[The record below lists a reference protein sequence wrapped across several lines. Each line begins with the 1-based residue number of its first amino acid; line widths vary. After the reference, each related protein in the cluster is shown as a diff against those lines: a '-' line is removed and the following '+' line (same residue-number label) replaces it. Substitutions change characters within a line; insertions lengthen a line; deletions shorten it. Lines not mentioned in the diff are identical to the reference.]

1 MNIAEK
7 LKEIR
12 PTLSPSSVKIY
23 TTTLTKLSEAVNKTR
38 TPDNFNFL
46 KNSTEIIKAIG
57 DKVTST
63 KRNYLNAVIVAL
75 QGFPDWENMEA
86 FVDYSDLR
94 DSLNKEIRDQSVT
107 GKKTEKQEKNWIT
120 QEQYDDIV
128 TDYENRL
135 KKHRVL
141 QSKPSDISPSERK
154 LLQEY
159 LLLKLYKEIPS
170 RNDFARIK
178 IVKQSEYNKLKNSD
192 MEENYLVM
200 NRDGMYFIINLWK
213 TKKSKGDRRR
223 VEVPPNLVKLIRAV
237 IRKKDN
243 PEYLFEDAKGQPL
256 SRNSLT
262 KLFNRIFATYFP
274 DKKISTSMLRHL
286 FLTTKYGDIKNEME
300 KDSNNLGH
308 SLNTQKD
315 YIKNK

>member
-1 MNIAEK
+1 MNISEA

-12 PTLSPSSVKIY
+12 PTLSTSSNKIY
-23 TTTLTKLSEAVNKTR
+23 TTTLTKLSEIVNKTR

-46 KNSTEIIKAIG
+46 KNSTEVLDAIK
-57 DKVTST
+57 DKLPST
-63 KRNYLNAVIVAL
+63 KRNYLNAIIVAL
-75 QGFPDWENMEA
+75 QGFPDWEKMEA

-94 DSLNKEIRDQSVT
+94 DELNKQIREQSLT

-120 QEQYDDIV
+120 QEQYDDVV
-128 TDYENRL
+128 TDYEKRL

-141 QSKPSDISPSERK
+141 QSKPSDISSPDRK

-178 IVKQSEYNKLKNSD
+178 IVKQSEYNKLKNND
-192 MEENYLVM
+192 MEENYLVIS
-200 NRDGMYFIINLWK
+200 RDGMYFIINLWK

-223 VEVPPNLVKLIRAV
+223 VEVPDNLVKLIRAV

-243 PEYLFEDAKGQPL
+243 PDYLFEDAKGQPL

-262 KLFNRIFATYFP
+262 KLFNRIFANYFP
-274 DKKISTSMLRHL
+274 TKKISTSMLRHL
-286 FLTTKYGDIKNEME
+286 FLTTKYGDIKKEME
-300 KDSNNLGH
+300 EDANNLGH
-308 SLNTQKD
+308 SVDTQKN

>member
-1 MNIAEK
+1 
-7 LKEIR
+7 
-12 PTLSPSSVKIY
+12 
-23 TTTLTKLSEAVNKTR
+23 
-38 TPDNFNFL
+38 
-46 KNSTEIIKAIG
+46 
-57 DKVTST
+57 
-63 KRNYLNAVIVAL
+63 
-75 QGFPDWENMEA
+75 
-86 FVDYSDLR
+86 
-94 DSLNKEIRDQSVT
+94 
-107 GKKTEKQEKNWIT
+107 
-120 QEQYDDIV
+120 
-128 TDYENRL
+128 
-135 KKHRVL
+135 
-141 QSKPSDISPSERK
+141 
-154 LLQEY
+154 
-159 LLLKLYKEIPS
+159 
-170 RNDFARIK
+170 
-178 IVKQSEYNKLKNSD
+178 